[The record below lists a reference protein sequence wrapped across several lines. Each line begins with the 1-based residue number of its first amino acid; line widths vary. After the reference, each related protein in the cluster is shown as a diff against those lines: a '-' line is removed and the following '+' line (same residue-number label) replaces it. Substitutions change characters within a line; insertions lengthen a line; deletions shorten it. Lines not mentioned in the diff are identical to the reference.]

1 MPKAVNSKQIPL
13 CRYAQQPL
21 FTQPTT
27 RYNSMI
33 HMIKRLILL
42 SAFISGAAFTSP
54 DNFSIVVGSALVC
67 HDQVSS
73 NYFDDYMRRFFGKPV
88 FSSGGANWWKVNEK
102 LFDANVQY
110 IIVGLSQDFI
120 GATFK
125 EQPEKLIEKL
135 RDNMGMNFTLTKD
148 GMWVAP
154 SAGVIIRYHDKNTPS
169 KMYCMGSPHS
179 SASY

>member
-1 MPKAVNSKQIPL
+1 MIPL
-13 CRYAQQPL
+13 
-21 FTQPTT
+21 
-27 RYNSMI
+27 
-33 HMIKRLILL
+33 IKRLILL
-42 SAFISGAAFTSP
+42 SVLVSGIACASP

-67 HDQVSS
+67 RDQVSS
-73 NYFDDYMRRFFGKPV
+73 NYFNDYMQRFFGKAA

-135 RDNMGMNFTLTKD
+135 RDNMGMNFTLIKNE
-148 GMWVAP
+148 MW
-154 SAGVIIRYHDKNTPS
+154 SAATSGVLIRYYDKNTPS